1 MIQQRRL
8 SNEEIT
14 VKKFFLSFLTCI
26 LLLCSF
32 PTQIILADELDLP
45 AKSAIAVEA
54 DTGKILY
61 EKDSEKKR
69 DVGGLSTLLTTYLIF
84 EAIHDK
90 KLSLKDSVKLSEEAL
105 NLNDIEGAGT
115 IPIESNQ
122 YTVDQL
128 LTALLVGNSSTA
140 ALAEKVGGSEKGFV
154 EKMKQKLST
163 WGIRSPH
170 LINAT
175 GLNTQTISGDPEGK
189 ADENQLSAYDIAV
202 IAKHLLQDFP
212 EVTQYTSKPTAM
224 FSQTQI
230 ENPNLI
236 LEGMPNY
243 RTGVD
248 GLRVSNSTKGGITF
262 AASTTQNGIHMITVV
277 LGVEGVDGDPYARFV
292 TTSSLMN
299 YVVRTFYSSIVVKEG
314 DPFGNS
320 KVSIMD
326 GKAQSVSAV
335 AKKDFYV
342 VEKQGN
348 QTEAKIRFKS
358 SQSQFKAP
366 LKSGTNVGLL
376 QYSDPE
382 KIGRGYLEDQEPTVE
397 MVAEKN
403 VEKSFFLKVWWNEF
417 VRYVNEKL

>member
-1 MIQQRRL
+1 M
-8 SNEEIT
+8 
-14 VKKFFLSFLTCI
+14 KKFFLSFLTCI

-32 PTQIILADELDLP
+32 PTQMILADELDLP

-90 KLSLKDSVKLSEEAL
+90 KLSLKESVKLSEKAL
-105 NLNDIEGAGT
+105 ALNDIEGAGT
-115 IPIESNQ
+115 IPMESNQ

-140 ALAEKVGGSEKGFV
+140 ALALAEKVGGSEKDFV

-163 WGIRSPH
+163 WGIQSPH
-170 LINAT
+170 LVNAT
-175 GLNTQTISGDPEGK
+175 GINTQTISGDPEGK
-189 ADENQLSAYDIAV
+189 EDENQLSAYDIAV

-212 EVTQYTSKPTAM
+212 EVTQYTSKPTAL

-230 ENPNLI
+230 ENPNLM

-248 GLRVSNSTKGGITF
+248 GLRVSNSSKGGITF

-277 LGVEGVDGDPYARFV
+277 LGVEAVDGDPYARFV

-314 DPFGNS
+314 DPYENS

-326 GKAQSVSAV
+326 GKSESVSAV

-358 SQSQFKAP
+358 NQNQFKAP
-366 LKSGTNVGLL
+366 VKSGTDVGLL

-403 VEKSFFLKVWWNEF
+403 IEKSFFLKVWWNEF

>member
-1 MIQQRRL
+1 M
-8 SNEEIT
+8 
-14 VKKFFLSFLTCI
+14 KKFFLSFLTFM
-26 LLLCSF
+26 LLLCSL
-32 PTQIILADELDLP
+32 PYQVVLADDLDLP
-45 AKSAIAVEA
+45 AQSAIAVEA

-90 KLSLKDSVKLSEEAL
+90 KLSLKESVKLSEEAL
-105 NLNDIEGAGT
+105 ALNDIEGAGT
-115 IPIESNQ
+115 IPMESNQ

-140 ALAEKVGGSEKGFV
+140 ALALAEKVGGSEKDFV

-163 WGIRSPH
+163 WGIQSPH
-170 LINAT
+170 LVNAT
-175 GLNTQTISGDPEGK
+175 GINTQTISGDPEGK
-189 ADENQLSAYDIAV
+189 EDENQLSAYDIAV

-212 EVTQYTSKPTAM
+212 EVTQYTSKPTAL

-230 ENPNLI
+230 ENPNLM

-248 GLRVSNSTKGGITF
+248 GLRVSNSSKGGITF

-277 LGVEGVDGDPYARFV
+277 LGVEAVDGDPYARFV

-314 DPFGNS
+314 DPYGNS

-326 GKAQSVSAV
+326 GKSESVSAV

-358 SQSQFKAP
+358 NQNQFKAP
-366 LKSGTNVGLL
+366 VKSGTDVGLL

-403 VEKSFFLKVWWNEF
+403 IEKSFFLKVWWNEF

>member
-1 MIQQRRL
+1 M
-8 SNEEIT
+8 
-14 VKKFFLSFLTCI
+14 KKFFLSFLTCI

-32 PTQIILADELDLP
+32 PTQMILADELDLP

-90 KLSLKDSVKLSEEAL
+90 KLSLKESVKLSEEAL
-105 NLNDIEGAGT
+105 ALNDIEGAGT
-115 IPIESNQ
+115 IPMESNQ

-140 ALAEKVGGSEKGFV
+140 ALALAEKVGGSEKDFV

-163 WGIRSPH
+163 WGIQSPH
-170 LINAT
+170 LVNAT
-175 GLNTQTISGDPEGK
+175 GINTQTISGDPEGK
-189 ADENQLSAYDIAV
+189 EDENQLSAYDIAV

-212 EVTQYTSKPTAM
+212 EVTQYTSKPTAL

-230 ENPNLI
+230 ENPNLM

-248 GLRVSNSTKGGITF
+248 GLRVSNSSKGGITF

-277 LGVEGVDGDPYARFV
+277 LGVEAVDGDPYARFV

-314 DPFGNS
+314 DPYGNS

-326 GKAQSVSAV
+326 GKSESVSAV

-358 SQSQFKAP
+358 NQNQFKAP
-366 LKSGTNVGLL
+366 VKSGTDVGLL

-403 VEKSFFLKVWWNEF
+403 IEKSYFLNVWWNEF